1 MTLKSNDFSAWQ
13 KSVTRPFGAILDM
26 PQNYISKK
34 KRYATKFD
42 HHNEIAELIIQLTF
56 YFNSKAS

>member
-34 KRYATKFD
+34 KRCHKFD

-56 YFNSKAS
+56 CFNSKAS